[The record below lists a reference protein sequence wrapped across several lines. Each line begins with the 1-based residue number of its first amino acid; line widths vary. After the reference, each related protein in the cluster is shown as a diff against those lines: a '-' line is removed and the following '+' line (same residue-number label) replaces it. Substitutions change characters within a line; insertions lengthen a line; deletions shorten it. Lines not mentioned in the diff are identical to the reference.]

1 MKKQNIL
8 MLAVFSLITG
18 FTSCSE
24 SIINDSFQ
32 QIEKEIVFNFGISQL
47 TRTSTSIHRKTLF
60 IDNDQIGV
68 WGIKR
73 EGTDIV
79 HENLKYEY
87 NKESNEWTAERS
99 ITFPVDGSDL
109 DFYAYYPYNMNMESA
124 VFDFSVAQNQSLEE
138 EYNRS
143 DLLIAM
149 NKEATME
156 NTSIVLTFSHQLVL
170 VEAEIILPQDQI
182 LSKVDICA
190 KKTVTVNLLESTTT
204 LKESE
209 ATEYIT
215 MLKVEEEKDIFRA
228 ILPAQMVDKGKL
240 FRIITTDGTV
250 YWYKATEKMNFEVNK
265 VTTFSVDCRTL

>member
-1 MKKQNIL
+1 MEKQNIL

-32 QIEKEIVFNFGISQL
+32 QTEKEIVLNFGISQL
-47 TRTSTSIHRKTLF
+47 TRTSTSIDWKTLF

-99 ITFPVDGSDL
+99 ITFPIDGSDL
-109 DFYAYYPYNMNMESA
+109 DFYAYYPYNINMENT

-138 EYNRS
+138 EYNQS

-149 NKEATME
+149 NKEATVE
-156 NTSIVLTFSHQLVL
+156 NTSIVLTFSHQFAL
-170 VEAEIILPQDQI
+170 VEAEIILPQDQT
-182 LSKVDICA
+182 LSKVDIYA
-190 KKTVTVNLLESTTT
+190 KKTATVNLLQQTTM

-209 ATEYIT
+209 AAEYVT
-215 MLKVEEEKDIFRA
+215 MLKVEEKKELFRA
-228 ILPAQMVDKGKL
+228 IIPAQIVDKGKL

-250 YWYKATEKMNFEVNK
+250 YWYKATEKMNFEANE
-265 VTTFSVDCRTL
+265 VTTFSIDCRTL